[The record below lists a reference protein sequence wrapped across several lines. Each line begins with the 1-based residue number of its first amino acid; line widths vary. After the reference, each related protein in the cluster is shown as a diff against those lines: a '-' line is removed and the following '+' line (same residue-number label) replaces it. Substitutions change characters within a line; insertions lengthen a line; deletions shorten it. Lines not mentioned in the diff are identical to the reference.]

1 MLSNEA
7 SLREWEVWEI
17 DPGASV
23 YADRATKG
31 CLPLRG
37 IVHNFGG
44 GGQRNT
50 TTQQLFSIGE
60 EGRSC
65 RVEWRGRLQLPWET
79 KYLPKPLLRLGAEGA
94 LSSRGRKGEEMERYA
109 ETLLI
114 LIAFTN
120 LKMTR
125 PLGI

>member
-17 DPGASV
+17 DPVASV

-31 CLPLRG
+31 CPPLRG

-50 TTQQLFSIGE
+50 TTQQLFSIGRK
-60 EGRSC
+60 EGA
-65 RVEWRGRLQLPWET
+65 VEWRGRLQLPWET

-94 LSSRGRKGEEMERYA
+94 LS
-109 ETLLI
+109 
-114 LIAFTN
+114 
-120 LKMTR
+120 
-125 PLGI
+125 

>member
-17 DPGASV
+17 DPVASV

-31 CLPLRG
+31 CPPLRG

-50 TTQQLFSIGE
+50 TTQQLFSIGQ
-60 EGRSC
+60 EGGDAAAAAMGN
-65 RVEWRGRLQLPWET
+65 EIPG
-79 KYLPKPLLRLGAEGA
+79 
-94 LSSRGRKGEEMERYA
+94 
-109 ETLLI
+109 
-114 LIAFTN
+114 
-120 LKMTR
+120 
-125 PLGI
+125 